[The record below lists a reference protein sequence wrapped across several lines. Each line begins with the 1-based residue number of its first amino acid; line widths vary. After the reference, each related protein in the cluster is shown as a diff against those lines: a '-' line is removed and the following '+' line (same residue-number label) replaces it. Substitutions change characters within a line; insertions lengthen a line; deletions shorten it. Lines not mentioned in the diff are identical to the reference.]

1 MPENRYWIIVAII
14 KRETFKKYIAIYYQ
28 YFQCALETSDGTHV
42 ERGGMC
48 TCVSVQVCG
57 YVLYRVSQLGETE
70 EGGDE
75 EGTSL
80 CSSPHFH

>member
-1 MPENRYWIIVAII
+1 MCV
-14 KRETFKKYIAIYYQ
+14 
-28 YFQCALETSDGTHV
+28 CTHV
-42 ERGGMC
+42 GGGMC
-48 TCVSVQVCG
+48 TCMSVQVCG
-57 YVLYRVSQLGETE
+57 YVLYRVSELEETE